1 MTFKSTREIATA
13 QLPPI
18 LALNAAAFSEESL
31 KFWKDT
37 GYELTGCLPM
47 GRKLSFGAKKEIWMF
62 RGSVPRTTSIR
73 SRRSVNE
80 QRERERER
88 CFGFNTALLLKF
100 SRGLYS

>member
-37 GYELTGCLPM
+37 RQQVFLRPSIELRGYVNGEDDPETVTYELRVRCCDFLD
-47 GRKLSFGAKKEIWMF
+47 
-62 RGSVPRTTSIR
+62 TS
-73 SRRSVNE
+73 
-80 QRERERER
+80 
-88 CFGFNTALLLKF
+88 
-100 SRGLYS
+100 